1 MGKKK
6 KKKEKIVYIDDGRT
20 VADMSGVGGVGMF
33 GEKKPRKSAPKQA
46 PVRYRTSSRER
57 WQTYT
62 DAVKRMFVPMLV
74 VLGAIILIYM
84 ILSLVFLFLA

>member
-1 MGKKK
+1 MGKK
-6 KKKEKIVYIDDGRT
+6 KKKEKIVYIDDGST
-20 VADMSGVGGVGMF
+20 ISDMSGVGGVGMF
-33 GEKKPRKSAPKQA
+33 GEKKPRKAAPKQA
-46 PVRYRTSSRER
+46 PIRYRTSSRER

>member
-6 KKKEKIVYIDDGRT
+6 EKVVYIDDGRT
-20 VADMSGVGGVGMF
+20 ISDMSGVGGVGMF
-33 GEKKPRKSAPKQA
+33 GEKKPRKTAPKQA
-46 PVRYRTSSRER
+46 PLRYRTSSRER

>member
-6 KKKEKIVYIDDGRT
+6 KKEKVVYIDDGST
-20 VADMSGVGGVGMF
+20 ISDMSGVGGVGMF

-46 PVRYRTSSRER
+46 PVRYCTSSRER

>member
-6 KKKEKIVYIDDGRT
+6 KKEKVVYIDDGRT
-20 VADMSGVGGVGMF
+20 ISDMSGVGGVGMF
-33 GEKKPRKSAPKQA
+33 GEKKPRNTAPKQA
-46 PVRYRTSSRER
+46 PLRYRTSSRER

-62 DAVKRMFVPMLV
+62 DAVKRMFVPMLA
-74 VLGAIILIYM
+74 VLGSIILIYM

>member
-1 MGKKK
+1 MGKK
-6 KKKEKIVYIDDGRT
+6 KKKEKIVYIDDGST

>member
-6 KKKEKIVYIDDGRT
+6 KKEKVVYIDDGRT
-20 VADMSGVGGVGMF
+20 ISDMSSVGGVGMF
-33 GEKKPRKSAPKQA
+33 GEKKPRKTAPKQA
-46 PVRYRTSSRER
+46 PLRYRTSSRER

>member
-6 KKKEKIVYIDDGRT
+6 KKEKVVYIDDGRT
-20 VADMSGVGGVGMF
+20 ISDMSGVGGVGMF
-33 GEKKPRKSAPKQA
+33 GEKKPRKTAPKQA
-46 PVRYRTSSRER
+46 PLRYRTSSRER

-74 VLGAIILIYM
+74 VLGAIILI
-84 ILSLVFLFLA
+84 

>member
-6 KKKEKIVYIDDGRT
+6 KKEKVVYIDDGRT
-20 VADMSGVGGVGMF
+20 ISDMSGVGGVGMF
-33 GEKKPRKSAPKQA
+33 GEKKPRKTAPKQA
-46 PVRYRTSSRER
+46 PLRYRTSSRER

-74 VLGAIILIYM
+74 VLGAIIIIYM